1 MADIKKAYSDNVSG
15 DFFVDSTCINCDT
28 CRQLAP
34 AVFADQ
40 GAHSYVFAQP
50 VNTAEKRNATRALL
64 CCPTGS
70 IGTIAANQAKTVMK
84 DLPLLIEDN
93 VYYSGF
99 NSPKSYGGNS
109 FFIQHAEG
117 NWLVDSPKYLP
128 HLVKRFRDL
137 GGIRYIFLTHQDDV
151 AEADRYATEFGAMRI
166 IHRADLNS
174 QPKSELVID
183 GDDTIEFAAEF
194 QIIPVPGH
202 TRGHMVLLYKS
213 KYLFTGDHLCYD
225 RDKKDLYAFR
235 THCWYSFEE
244 QTRSMAKLLD
254 YNFEWVLAGHG
265 DRIKLPVD
273 QMQTRLKALIERM
286 QKS

>member
-1 MADIKKAYSDNVSG
+1 MADIKKAYADNVSG
-15 DFFVDSTCINCDT
+15 QFFVDSTCINCDT

-50 VNTAEKRNATRALL
+50 VDAGATRAATRALI

-225 RDKKDLYAFR
+225 RDEKDLYAFR

-265 DRIKLPVD
+265 DRIKLPAD

>member
-1 MADIKKAYSDNVSG
+1 MADIKKAYAENVTG
-15 DFFVDSTCINCDT
+15 EFFVDSTCINCDT

-34 AVFADQ
+34 TTFADQ

-50 VNTAEKRNATRALL
+50 GNSVQKRNATRALL

-183 GDDTIEFAAEF
+183 GSDTIEFAAEF

-225 RDKKDLYAFR
+225 RDDADLYAFR
-235 THCWYSFEE
+235 THCWYSWEE

-254 YNFEWVLAGHG
+254 YSFEWVLAGHG
-265 DRIKLPVD
+265 ERVKYDAKE
-273 QMQTRLKALIERM
+273 MHARLETLVERM
-286 QKS
+286 KKQ